1 MNFLDELNPQQREAV
16 LYTEAPLLVLA
27 GAGSGKTRV
36 ITYKIAYLVR
46 ELDIPEGDILGVTF
60 TNKAAGEMK
69 TRVAHLLGKPV
80 SDVWLGTFHSIAAR
94 ILRRYSHYI
103 GINNNFSILDEDD
116 QVSLMKEVISE
127 LNLDIKRYA
136 PGALLGRISE
146 AKENLID
153 PATFGEFIESYYE
166 SIVAKV
172 YQKYQEKLL
181 ANQALDFDDLLF
193 YLIRLFKDN
202 KKILSYYQ
210 EKFKYILVDEYQDT
224 NYAQYVIVFLL
235 AQVYRRLTVVGDD
248 DQAIYSWRG
257 ADIRNI
263 LEFEKDFP
271 GAKVIR
277 LEENYRSTKNI
288 LDAANKVIAHNKSRK
303 GKTLW
308 TQNETGSKVRL
319 YIANEETN
327 EASFVVRE
335 IITLQKREGFN
346 FGDFAILYR
355 THAQSRPLEEAM
367 IKNSIPYKI
376 IGGIKFYQRK
386 EIKDILSYLRFIL
399 NPSDSVSL
407 KRIINTPKRGIGIA
421 TLLKIVEYSTQN
433 KVDLLEAMRSLVEE
447 GLSGQ
452 IRNEVKIFI
461 GLIEELMAFSKLHS
475 VQELLAEVL
484 EKTGY
489 IKELNSLQ
497 TLEAQTR
504 IENVQELISV
514 AKEYSES
521 LNDSSLEGFMNYI
534 SLMSEIDTLEDA
546 NSSVVL
552 MTLHSAKGLEFPVV
566 FITGME
572 EGVFPHSFSLGERE
586 DLEEERRL
594 CYVGMTRA
602 KRYLYLT
609 SAQMRTLYGHTNS
622 SEVSRFVK
630 EIPEDFIEIIPRE
643 GPTQGKKEGITE
655 FERGEKV
662 WHERWGEGII
672 QEIRPLEDGETE
684 LIVVFNDIGRKYLLA
699 KYAKLEKI

>member
-36 ITYKIAYLVR
+36 ITHKIAYLVK
-46 ELDIPEGDILGVTF
+46 ELEVPEEDILGVTF

-69 TRVAHLLGKPV
+69 TRVSTLLDKHI

-94 ILRRYSHYI
+94 ILRKYSHYI

-116 QVSLMKEVISE
+116 QVSLMKEAISE
-127 LNLDIKRYA
+127 LNLDSKRYA
-136 PGALLGRISE
+136 PGALLGRISQ

-153 PATFGEFIESYYE
+153 PVTFGEFVESYYE

-181 ANQALDFDDLLF
+181 TNQALDFDDLLV
-193 YLIRLFKDN
+193 YVVKLFREN
-202 KKILSYYQ
+202 VKILSYYQ
-210 EKFKYILVDEYQDT
+210 GKFKYILVDEYQDT

-235 AQVYRRLTVVGDD
+235 AQAHRRLTVVGDD

-288 LDAANKVIAHNKSRK
+288 LNAANKVIVHNKSRK
-303 GKTLW
+303 GKNLW
-308 TQNETGSKVRL
+308 TQNEVGNKVKL
-319 YIANEETN
+319 YIAKDEIA
-327 EASFVVRE
+327 EANFVVRE
-335 IITLQKREGFN
+335 VITLQKKEGLN
-346 FGDFAILYR
+346 FGDFAVLYR
-355 THAQSRPLEEAM
+355 THAQSRSLEEAM
-367 IKNSIPYKI
+367 VKRGIPYRI
-376 IGGIKFYQRK
+376 VGGIRFYQRK
-386 EIKDILSYLRFIL
+386 EIKDILSYLRFIV
-399 NPSDSVSL
+399 NPYDSISL
-407 KRIINTPKRGIGIA
+407 KRIINTPRRGIGNT
-421 TLLKIVEYSTQN
+421 TLSKIIEYSHQN
-433 KVDLLEAMRSLVEE
+433 GIDFLEAMTHLIEE
-447 GLSGQ
+447 EFSGQ
-452 IRNEVKIFI
+452 VKNGVKNFI
-461 GLIEELMAFSKLHS
+461 DLIEELIAFSKLHS
-475 VQELLAEVL
+475 TQEVLEEVL

-489 IKELNSLQ
+489 IKELTSLQ
-497 TLEAQTR
+497 TSEAQMR
-504 IENVQELISV
+504 IENVKELISV
-514 AKEYSES
+514 AKEYIEGSK
-521 LNDSSLEGFMNYI
+521 DTSLEGFLNHTSLI
-534 SLMSEIDTLEDA
+534 SDIDTLEDT

-572 EGVFPHSFSLGERE
+572 EGVSPHTFSLGERE

-602 KRYLYLT
+602 KKYLYLT
-609 SAQMRTLYGHTNS
+609 AAQIRTLYGHTNS
-622 SEVSRFVK
+622 NEVSRFVK
-630 EIPEDFIEIIPRE
+630 EIPEDCLETVVKGESI
-643 GPTQGKKEGITE
+643 
-655 FERGEKV
+655 FERGERV
-662 WHERWGEGII
+662 WHEKWGEGII
-672 QEIRPLEDGETE
+672 QEVHPLEDGETE
-684 LIVVFNDIGRKYLLA
+684 LVIVFNEIGKRHLLA

>member
-46 ELDIPEGDILGVTF
+46 ELDVPEEYILGVTF

-69 TRVAHLLGKPV
+69 TRVARLLEKTV
-80 SDVWLGTFHSIAAR
+80 ADVWLGTFHSIAAR

-136 PGALLGRISE
+136 PGALLGRISQ
-146 AKENLID
+146 AKESLID
-153 PATFGEFIESYYE
+153 PVTFGEFVESYYE
-166 SIVAKV
+166 SIVAKA
-172 YQKYQEKLL
+172 YKKYQERLL

-193 YLIRLFKDN
+193 YLIKLFKDN
-202 KKILSYYQ
+202 EKILSYYQ
-210 EKFKYILVDEYQDT
+210 EKFRYILVDEYQDT

-235 AQVYRRLTVVGDD
+235 AQAYRRLTVVGDD

-288 LDAANKVIAHNKSRK
+288 LNAANKVIVHNKSRK

-308 TQNETGSKVRL
+308 TQNETGDKIRL
-319 YIANEETN
+319 YTANDETN
-327 EASFVVRE
+327 EANFVVRE

-346 FGDFAILYR
+346 FGDFAVLYR

-367 IKNSIPYKI
+367 IKNGIPYKI
-376 IGGIKFYQRK
+376 IGGIRFYQRK

-407 KRIINTPKRGIGIA
+407 KRIINTPKRGIGNV
-421 TLLKIVEYSTQN
+421 TLLKIIEYSNQN
-433 KVDLLEAMRSLVEE
+433 NVDLIEAMRALSEE

-452 IRNEVKIFI
+452 VKNEVKNFI
-461 GLIEELMAFSKLHS
+461 GLIKEFIAFSRLHS
-475 VQELLAEVL
+475 VQELLEEVL
-484 EKTGY
+484 ERTGY
-489 IKELNSLQ
+489 IKELSSLQ
-497 TLEAQTR
+497 TAEAQMR

-521 LNDSSLEGFMNYI
+521 LQDSSLEGFMNYI
-534 SLMSEIDTLEDA
+534 SLMSDIDALEDT

-572 EGVFPHSFSLGERE
+572 EGVFPHSFSLGEKE

-602 KRYLYLT
+602 KRHLYLT
-609 SAQMRTLYGHTNS
+609 SAQIRTLYGHTNS
-622 SEVSRFVK
+622 NDISRFVK
-630 EIPEDFIEIIPRE
+630 EIPEDLIEIIP
-643 GPTQGKKEGITE
+643 KEGAVKEERKVVTE
-655 FERGEKV
+655 FERGERV
-662 WHERWGEGII
+662 WHEKWGEGII
-672 QEIRPLEDGETE
+672 QDIRPLEDGETE
-684 LIVVFNDIGRKYLLA
+684 LIVVFNEIGKKYLLA
-699 KYAKLEKI
+699 RYARLEKI